1 MYRLLIASVAASLAT
16 SAAAAEAIVVTDSV
30 PTARISTAGINL
42 QSSKGR
48 KTVMRRIRLA
58 AERVC
63 VGTFLD
69 AGSTLPVA
77 TPCYDA
83 AVNSGRSQMKAL
95 AGS

>member
-16 SAAAAEAIVVTDSV
+16 SAAAADPIVVTDNV
-30 PTARISTAGINL
+30 LTAQISTADVNL

-63 VGTFLD
+63 IGTFLD
-69 AGSTLPVA
+69 TGSTLPVA
-77 TPCYDA
+77 TPCYEA
-83 AVNSGRSQMKAL
+83 AFNNGVSQMKAL